1 MTGIANP
8 FVEGDEL
15 LHIVNRLWSI
25 EVYLVEDKF
34 RGDSVGLCCGKEAV
48 DEGRTGLRCCD
59 GADEEGRIDVC
70 CQDVGLLGEVC
81 SPTDDVVLAG
91 EDILDVEG
99 LFLRLA

>member
-1 MTGIANP
+1 VTGIANP

-15 LHIVNRLWSI
+15 LHIVDSLWSI

-34 RGDSVGLCCGKEAV
+34 RGDSVGLCCGEEAI

-59 GADEEGRIDVC
+59 SADEEGRIDVC
-70 CQDVGLLGEVC
+70 CQDMGLLREVC
-81 SPTDDVVLAG
+81 GSTDDVVLAG

>member
-1 MTGIANP
+1 VTGIANP

-15 LHIVNRLWSI
+15 LHIVDSLWSI
-25 EVYLVEDKF
+25 EVYLIKDEF
-34 RGDSVGLCCGKEAV
+34 RGDSVGLCCCEEAV

-59 GADEEGRIDVC
+59 GADEEGRINVC
-70 CQDVGLLGEVC
+70 SQDVGFLGEVC

-99 LFLRLA
+99 FFLRLA

>member
-15 LHIVNRLWSI
+15 LHIVDSLWSI
-25 EVYLVEDKF
+25 EVYLIKDEF
-34 RGDSVGLCCGKEAV
+34 RGDSVGLCCCEEAV

-70 CQDVGLLGEVC
+70 SQDVGFLGEVC
-81 SPTDDVVLAG
+81 SPTDDIVLAG

-99 LFLRLA
+99 LFLRLV